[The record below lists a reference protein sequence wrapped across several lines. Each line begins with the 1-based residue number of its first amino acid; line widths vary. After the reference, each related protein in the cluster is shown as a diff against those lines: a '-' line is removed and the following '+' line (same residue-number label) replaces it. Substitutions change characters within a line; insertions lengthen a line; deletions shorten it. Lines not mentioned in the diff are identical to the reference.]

1 MEREERDRSVKKEGE
16 ERVGVQEE
24 KCSSFTPNYSPGVCV
39 CEGIGKFPGNCP
51 ADRMEAKKPP
61 SPLESR
67 LGGGERGESVRE
79 EGVGKALN
87 NCLPTYSTTSQ
98 IRFSVS

>member
-1 MEREERDRSVKKEGE
+1 MEREERDRIVKEERE

-24 KCSSFTPNYSPGVCV
+24 KISSFTPNYSPGACV
-39 CEGIGKFPGNCP
+39 CEGIGKFPENDHP
-51 ADRMEAKKPP
+51 RPMEAKKPP

-79 EGVGKALN
+79 EGVGKALI